1 MINQV
6 VCPNW
11 ANVGAY
17 EDCELCPSHNLC
29 QDETM
34 MRLYEKQVF
43 ITRLYDF
50 KDRIS
55 ELWSEE
61 TKYPKSERN
70 AFNSP
75 ARGQCYVTTFV
86 AWTEFGGEIVKG
98 DYHGED
104 HYWNRFTNYG
114 DVDFTSSQY
123 GGNDMD
129 PWVRMQSVVRTRD
142 WNNPRVKLLLESY
155 RTSCQ
160 SPKVS
165 ENE

>member
-1 MINQV
+1 MINQI

-11 ANVGAY
+11 ANVNNY
-17 EDCELCPSHNLC
+17 EDCELCPSYSPC

-43 ITRLYDF
+43 KKRLYDF
-50 KDRIS
+50 KDKIA

-98 DYHGED
+98 DYHDED
-104 HYWNRFTNYG
+104 HYWNRLINYG
-114 DVDFTSSQY
+114 EVDFTSSQY

-129 PWVRMQSVVRTRD
+129 PWMRIRSVVRTRD
-142 WNNPRVKLLLESY
+142 WDNPRVILLLEKYHS
-155 RTSCQ
+155 SCQ
-160 SPKVS
+160 KVI
-165 ENE
+165 E